1 MNRLLLLVFSI
12 MFLAA
17 CSMSESDVVE
27 ETLAASEEVNNY
39 TLDIT
44 SINADD
50 TGENEFILNIDQEN
64 TRGYITSHYSTE
76 YESSEETL
84 YYNNDTVYHNVED
97 SGWEDSGIQVE
108 EMHEFYFIDYTQ
120 IARALEYIQSTEES
134 TFESLDDTYEFSYQ
148 TENQEDTENLMEEWG
163 YNIDHEFES
172 FTNASIVFN
181 INQDNYYIN
190 TIELEYTVHT
200 DNSTEINMT
209 QQLEYQDI
217 NNTDDIEAPD
227 DL

>member
-120 IARALEYIQSTEES
+120 IARALEYIESTEES

-190 TIELEYTVHT
+190 TIEFEYTVHT